1 MSQSHGRLSLK
12 RALGLSMVLHL
23 ALASLLT
30 TTATLAVGSADRFAG
45 IGSTETTSV
54 SFLTIERR
62 SRAVTV
68 APHTEAPHEARPPDV
83 PRPAHARVRA
93 AARRTSAPLAAR
105 EGTPAQAAAA
115 SRARNAIPRVA
126 LALATTAPE
135 RTDMPVAVRTA
146 AAKPPAEAADAGAA
160 VRTPLS
166 ASASPAAAA
175 PAQLAE
181 SSAHGVDVPPGG
193 WGQSF
198 DKPLVAD
205 EAALADIRSR
215 YHAGTAVTI
224 DVDEA
229 GHATH
234 VTLPSGLPDDVRA
247 EIERRLREM
256 RYVPAE
262 CNGLRCVGTLQIT
275 I

>member
-1 MSQSHGRLSLK
+1 M
-12 RALGLSMVLHL
+12 
-23 ALASLLT
+23 
-30 TTATLAVGSADRFAG
+30 
-45 IGSTETTSV
+45 
-54 SFLTIERR
+54 
-62 SRAVTV
+62 
-68 APHTEAPHEARPPDV
+68 
-83 PRPAHARVRA
+83 
-93 AARRTSAPLAAR
+93 
-105 EGTPAQAAAA
+105 
-115 SRARNAIPRVA
+115 
-126 LALATTAPE
+126 
-135 RTDMPVAVRTA
+135 
-146 AAKPPAEAADAGAA
+146 
-160 VRTPLS
+160 RTPLS

-175 PAQLAE
+175 PAQVAE

-215 YHAGTAVTI
+215 YHGGTAVTI